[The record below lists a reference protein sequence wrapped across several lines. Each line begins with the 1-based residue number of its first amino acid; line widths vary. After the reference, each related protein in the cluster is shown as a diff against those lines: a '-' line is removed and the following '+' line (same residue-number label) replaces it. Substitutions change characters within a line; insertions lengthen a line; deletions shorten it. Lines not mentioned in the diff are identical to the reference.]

1 MPVCPLDFR
10 YGREV
15 MKHIFDDEK
24 RLELMLKVEAAVA
37 RAHAKVGNIT
47 AENAS
52 IITAKATLDS
62 VSLSRVE
69 EIEKETNHDI
79 MAMVRAL
86 AEQCGGAGDFV
97 HLGATS
103 NDIVDTIT
111 ALQIKHA
118 VEMIEDDLIL
128 LEHTLADLAEAH
140 KGTVMVGR
148 THGQFAVPL
157 TFGMKIAVYALEVH
171 RHLERLREARPRIC
185 VGKLS
190 GAVGTGAALGPR
202 AGEIQ
207 RLVMEEF
214 GLAPEVAALQLVG
227 RDRYVELVNILANI
241 SASLEKFAV
250 EVRNLQRSEIGEVSE
265 SFDSTSQ
272 VGSSTMAHKQNP
284 ITCENICSLAR
295 IVRGYVIPT
304 YENVPLWH
312 ERDLTN
318 SAAERFT
325 ISHSCIITDDI
336 LVKMNA
342 VFANLAV
349 FPERMLEN
357 LESSDGLIMAES
369 VMMALVGKGMGR
381 QDAHELMRKI
391 SMQARESGAT
401 LKDEILA
408 EDTLAAMFMPEE
420 LDSVLDP
427 RKYTG
432 RAEEIVETVVGIIR
446 EDT

>member
-15 MKHIFDDEK
+15 MKHIFDDEN

-157 TFGMKIAVYALEVH
+157 TFGMKIAVYAL
-171 RHLERLREARPRIC
+171 
-185 VGKLS
+185 
-190 GAVGTGAALGPR
+190 
-202 AGEIQ
+202 
-207 RLVMEEF
+207 
-214 GLAPEVAALQLVG
+214 
-227 RDRYVELVNILANI
+227 
-241 SASLEKFAV
+241 
-250 EVRNLQRSEIGEVSE
+250 
-265 SFDSTSQ
+265 
-272 VGSSTMAHKQNP
+272 
-284 ITCENICSLAR
+284 
-295 IVRGYVIPT
+295 
-304 YENVPLWH
+304 
-312 ERDLTN
+312 
-318 SAAERFT
+318 
-325 ISHSCIITDDI
+325 
-336 LVKMNA
+336 
-342 VFANLAV
+342 
-349 FPERMLEN
+349 
-357 LESSDGLIMAES
+357 
-369 VMMALVGKGMGR
+369 
-381 QDAHELMRKI
+381 
-391 SMQARESGAT
+391 
-401 LKDEILA
+401 
-408 EDTLAAMFMPEE
+408 
-420 LDSVLDP
+420 
-427 RKYTG
+427 
-432 RAEEIVETVVGIIR
+432 
-446 EDT
+446 